1 MDSLQTT
8 LINSVS
14 KNNNT
19 KKKHIVFSWLWFP
32 NISFMRLPT
41 NISFIP
47 SFVSPSHSLFVSRE
61 DFQQSFKTE
70 MSVAGKEADDYCS
83 WGLLEWLNEVID

>member
-8 LINSVS
+8 LINSRGN
-14 KNNNT
+14 NNNT
-19 KKKHIVFSWLWFP
+19 KKHIVFSWLWFP

-83 WGLLEWLNEVID
+83 WGLLEWLKEVID

>member
-8 LINSVS
+8 LINSS
-14 KNNNT
+14 SNNNIQ
-19 KKKHIVFSWLWFP
+19 KKNIVFSWLWFP
-32 NISFMRLPT
+32 NIGFMRLPT

-47 SFVSPSHSLFVSRE
+47 SFVSPSHSSFVSRE

-70 MSVAGKEADDYCS
+70 MSVAAKEVDDYCS
-83 WGLLEWLNEVID
+83 WGLLEWLKEVID